1 MISPIQTSYSGY
13 KFRSRLEARW
23 AVFFTAL
30 GLQWVYEPE
39 GFVLPNGVYYL
50 PDFQVTSPTGLKQW
64 YEIKPEGVTTD
75 PKFEAFNAAL
85 LTMRAQ
91 KQTLPVMHAQLLSG
105 DPLHWVT
112 PHLNGTWAKP
122 AAGGVCPRCGALH
135 TRFSYGPLIDFDS
148 EVAVGCWS
156 CDYDT
161 PDGGGHPVEKGILGP
176 CWPHKGTVMMS
187 KPHWL
192 LALTRLR
199 AAATRARGA
208 RFEHGESPD
217 A

>member
-1 MISPIQTSYSGY
+1 M
-13 KFRSRLEARW
+13 
-23 AVFFTAL
+23 FFTAL

-39 GFVLPNGVYYL
+39 GFVLPNGVHYL
-50 PDFQVTSPTGLKQW
+50 PDFQVTSPNGLKQW

-91 KQTLPVMHAQLLSG
+91 KQTLPVTHAQLLSG
-105 DPLHWVT
+105 DPLHWVA

-122 AAGGVCPRCGALH
+122 VAGGVCPRCGALH
-135 TRFSYGPLIDFDS
+135 TGFSYGPLIDFDS

-161 PDGGGHPVEKGILGP
+161 PDGGGHPVEKGVLWP